1 MNLVIESTKEFEKE
15 LEAFSKT
22 AKSLIIEKMNQCF
35 QLLSVDQASF
45 YRNLNQVK
53 QVKLINQYDSSL
65 YSLRINPEIRL
76 LFTLDEDPIF
86 DQTIITLYRVVKASE
101 LSQAYDS
108 VAEALYQDL
117 SANQEEAGVS
127 LG

>member
-1 MNLVIESTKEFEKE
+1 MKLVIESTKEFEKE
-15 LEAFSKT
+15 LEAFSET
-22 AKSLIIEKMNQCF
+22 SKSLIIDQMNQCF

-53 QVKLINQYDSSL
+53 KIKLINQYDSSL
-65 YSLRINPEIRL
+65 YFLRIDPEIRL

-86 DQTIITLYRVVKASE
+86 DQTIITLYRVVKASA

-108 VAEALYQDL
+108 VAEALYQGL
-117 SANQEEAGVS
+117 MANQEEAGVR
-127 LG
+127 